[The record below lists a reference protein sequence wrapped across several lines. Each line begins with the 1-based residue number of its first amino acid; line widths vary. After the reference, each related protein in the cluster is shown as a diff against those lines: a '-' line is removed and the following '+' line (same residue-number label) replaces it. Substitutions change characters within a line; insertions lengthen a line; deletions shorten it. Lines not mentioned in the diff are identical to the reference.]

1 MPALVGVPPPPD
13 SYAAFRLFGVASDNS
28 FTSHSVTFRFIDLE
42 DMQPGSVLI
51 TDIVDNGEEHR
62 SVSVDEFDSLG
73 KDVC

>member
-13 SYAAFRLFGVASDNS
+13 AYAAFRQIGVASDNS
-28 FTSHSVTFRFIDLE
+28 FTSQSVTFRFIDLE

-51 TDIVDNGEEHR
+51 TDVVGNGEEHR

-73 KDVC
+73 KHLC